1 MYRPARSRSACLD
14 FPASGSNRV
23 PRAANSCS
31 SAGSGMRDRDGH
43 RRPGGQGFRCVGADG
58 LAVALQDEV
67 CVRARPSE
75 PAHACP
81 RRTTGNDRPL
91 GRLRRHPHREPLP
104 VDLRVRRVEV
114 QVLRDDPVLHR
125 QHHLDEAGGACRRFQ
140 VPDVRLH
147 RPDEQRTV
155 GVASPAVHRSRGLH
169 LDRVAHRRSRPVR
182 LHVVHFPR
190 FESRLEQRRL
200 DHLLLG
206 GLARHRQSRTRP
218 VLVQRR
224 CPDDAPYPVA
234 VRLRLAQP
242 LQHQD
247 AAAFAPDVAVRRG
260 IERLAL
266 PVGGQHPPRSRAAPA
281 ACRTGSRVPL
291 PPAPGPPRRAAD
303 RRPPGGRP
311 RATMSRRCPPPSP
324 APAARARTPPVRSPC

>member
-1 MYRPARSRSACLD
+1 MLVEPREIPSRQVPERLPRLARQRQQPRSARGRLLLL
-14 FPASGSNRV
+14 R
-23 PRAANSCS
+23 RLRQ
-31 SAGSGMRDRDGH
+31 RDRDRR

-67 CVRARPSE
+67 CVRAGPPE
-75 PAHACP
+75 PAHACSW
-81 RRTTGNDRPL
+81 RTTGNDRPL

-104 VDLRVRRVEV
+104 VDLRVRGVEV

-125 QHHLDEAGGACRRFQ
+125 QHHLDETGCPCCRFQ

-155 GVASPAVHRSRGLH
+155 GVASPAVHRPRGLH

-182 LHVVHFPR
+182 LNVVHFPR

-206 GLARHRQSRTRP
+206 RLARHRQPRTRP

-247 AAAFAPDVAVRRG
+247 AAAFAPNVAVRRG
-260 IERLAL
+260 IERFAL
-266 PVGGQHPPRSRAAPA
+266 PVGGQHPRVRAQLQQSAGQDRVYPSRQRQVRLAALQA
-281 ACRTGSRVPL
+281 GDRLVDGHE
-291 PPAPGPPRRAAD
+291 RR
-303 RRPPGGRP
+303 
-311 RATMSRRCPPPSP
+311 
-324 APAARARTPPVRSPC
+324 